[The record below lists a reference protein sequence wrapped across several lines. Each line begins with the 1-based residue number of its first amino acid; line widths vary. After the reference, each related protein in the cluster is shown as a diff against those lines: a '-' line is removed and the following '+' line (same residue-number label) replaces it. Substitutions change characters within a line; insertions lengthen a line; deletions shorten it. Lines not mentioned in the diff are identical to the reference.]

1 MAYAFL
7 ELSETSEDREI
18 SAYVLNKKG
27 DFLSIDG
34 FDNKTVKSY
43 SKRID
48 KFVTGMNKNLV
59 IEKSGYFYCNK
70 CENHWSA
77 KVS

>member
-1 MAYAFL
+1 M
-7 ELSETSEDREI
+7 S
-18 SAYVLNKKG
+18 
-27 DFLSIDG
+27 